1 MNFRKTLT
9 LPPWLPI
16 LQKHHVGPESLK
28 PEAKAAL
35 AKLYSSCCLHRPAH
49 FWGKPQ
55 LLKRFTRREY
65 FVLLESVGLH

>member
-9 LPPWLPI
+9 LPPWLPL

-55 LLKRFTRREY
+55 L
-65 FVLLESVGLH
+65 